1 MQIRRGITLA
11 RGELVVQRKGSTG
24 LRRAGC
30 SCSRAGTKLVINKK
44 DVSSACN
51 HSKAKRHNIAQALQ
65 AKLGRPTSGGMRVRK
80 MPEQGQH
87 CRDCA
92 RAVVLCASSALLGI
106 MGLGCAMRFTQN
118 RFVT

>member
-1 MQIRRGITLA
+1 MQNIRGITLA
-11 RGELVVQRKGSTG
+11 QGELVVHRKGSTG

-30 SCSRAGTKLVINKK
+30 SCIRAGTKACNQK
-44 DVSSACN
+44 DVSSARN
-51 HSKAKRHNIAQALQ
+51 HNKAKRHNIAQALL

-106 MGLGCAMRFTQN
+106 MGLGCTMRFTQN